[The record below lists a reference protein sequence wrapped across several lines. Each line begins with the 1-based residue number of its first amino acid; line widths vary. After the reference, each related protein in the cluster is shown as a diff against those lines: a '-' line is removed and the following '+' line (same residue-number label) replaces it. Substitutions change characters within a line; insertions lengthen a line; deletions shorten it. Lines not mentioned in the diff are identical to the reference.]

1 MAGAPSKRNAG
12 YSYAE
17 VESALGALFG
27 VPTSAQGSFR
37 ARVRHL
43 QRIGLVDDAPGKGRR
58 ITYTRF
64 QTTEWMLALMLAEF
78 GVDPVVIVNSIKAE
92 RKQLREWIGEATDAE
107 ALGGNQVFLTA
118 RPALMSDPWASKQR
132 PGILRFEKFRQR
144 PIRKPPTVGSTAPL
158 SPESPRPERG
168 VDVLEA
174 HGFAT
179 GPPDIGTPELK
190 EVRILDRAD
199 PLLVVINLTE
209 PVRKL
214 GAALDSAPS
223 D

>member
-1 MAGAPSKRNAG
+1 MAGARSKRIAG

-17 VESALGALFG
+17 VESALGALFH

-43 QRIGLVDDAPGKGRR
+43 QRIGLIEDAPGKGRR

-64 QTTEWMLALMLAEF
+64 QTTEWMLALLLAEL
-78 GVDPVVIVNSIKAE
+78 GVDPIVIVKSIKAE
-92 RKQLREWIGEATDAE
+92 RRQLREWIGEATDAE
-107 ALGGNQVFLTA
+107 ALGGNQVFLAA
-118 RPALMSDPWASKQR
+118 RPALMSDAWASKQS
-132 PGILRFEKFRQR
+132 PGILRFEKLRKR
-144 PIRKPPTVGSTAPL
+144 PPPKPPMAGSIAPL
-158 SPESPRPERG
+158 SPEGPPVRPDR
-168 VDVLEA
+168 VIDA
-174 HGFAT
+174 PAFAT
-179 GPPDIGTPELK
+179 GSPDIGAPELR

-199 PLLVVINLTE
+199 PMLLVINLTV
-209 PVRKL
+209 PVRAL